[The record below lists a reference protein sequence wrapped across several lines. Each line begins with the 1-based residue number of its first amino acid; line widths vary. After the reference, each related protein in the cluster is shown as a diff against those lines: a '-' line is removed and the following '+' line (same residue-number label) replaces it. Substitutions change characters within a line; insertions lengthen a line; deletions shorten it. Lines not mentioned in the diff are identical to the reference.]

1 MQINI
6 MDTRQAEIEISVIK
20 KIMEDSR
27 SAVYDRSSQGLF
39 WFTLTAAT
47 VLVNYLM
54 AVTSIG
60 LKFSGLLWAAVSIFG
75 TLYSIRLAKNESSK
89 LKVKTF
95 AGKILTAIGIATGIA
110 NILFAFA
117 SLVANAFDPFVIVS
131 MNALLLGMAFY
142 VLSVI
147 QQLKSFKILADLWW
161 AGSVFFFFMPGIHS
175 LLFMAIM
182 LAASAWIPWAEEK
195 KLTKV
200 N

>member
-1 MQINI
+1 
-6 MDTRQAEIEISVIK
+6 MDTKQAELEISVIK

-27 SAVYDRSSQGLF
+27 SAVYNKSSQGIF
-39 WFTLTAAT
+39 WFTLTSIA

-54 AVTSIG
+54 VVLNTGI
-60 LKFSGLLWAAVSIFG
+60 KYSGILWIAVSVFG
-75 TLYSIRLAKNESSK
+75 SVYSVYLAKKEERSI
-89 LKVKTF
+89 KVKTF
-95 AGKILTAIGIATGIA
+95 AGKILTSIGIATGIA
-110 NILFAFA
+110 NTMFAFA

-131 MNALLLGMAFY
+131 MNAMILGMAFY

-161 AGSVFFFFMPGIHS
+161 AGSIFFFFMPGIHS

-195 KLTKV
+195 KQTKAI
-200 N
+200 

>member
-1 MQINI
+1 
-6 MDTRQAEIEISVIK
+6 MDTKQAELEISVIR

-27 SAVYDRSSQGLF
+27 SAVYNKSSQGIF
-39 WFTLTAAT
+39 WFTLTAAA

-54 AVTSIG
+54 VVTATG
-60 LKFSGLLWAAVSIFG
+60 LKYSGLLWIAVTGFG
-75 TLYSIRLAKNESSK
+75 TVYSIILAKKENRK
-89 LKVKTF
+89 NKVRTF
-95 AGKILTAIGIATGIA
+95 AGKILAAIGISVGIA

-117 SLVANAFDPFVIVS
+117 SVVARAYDPFVIVS
-131 MNALLLGMAFY
+131 MNAMILGMAFY

-175 LLFMAIM
+175 LLFMSIM

-195 KLTKV
+195 KQTKV

>member
-1 MQINI
+1 
-6 MDTRQAEIEISVIK
+6 MDTRQAELEISVIK

-27 SAVYDRSSQGLF
+27 SAVYDKSSQGLF

-47 VLVNYLM
+47 VLINYLM
-54 AVTSIG
+54 AVTGIG
-60 LKFSGLLWAAVSIFG
+60 LNFSGLLWAGVSIFG
-75 TLYSIRLAKNESSK
+75 TMYSIRLAKKESSK
-89 LKVKTF
+89 IKVKTF

-110 NILFAFA
+110 NIMFAFS
-117 SLVANAFDPFVIVS
+117 SLVANAFEPFVIVS
-131 MNALLLGMAFY
+131 MNSMILGMAFY
-142 VLSVI
+142 ILSVI

-182 LAASAWIPWAEEK
+182 LAASAWIPWAEER

>member
-1 MQINI
+1 
-6 MDTRQAEIEISVIK
+6 MDTRQAELEISVIK

-27 SAVYDRSSQGLF
+27 SAVYDKSSQGLF

-47 VLVNYLM
+47 VLINYLM
-54 AVTSIG
+54 AVTGIG
-60 LKFSGLLWAAVSIFG
+60 LNFSGLLWAGVSIFG
-75 TLYSIRLAKNESSK
+75 TLYSIRLAKKESSK
-89 LKVKTF
+89 IKVKTF

-110 NILFAFA
+110 NIMFAFS

-131 MNALLLGMAFY
+131 MNSMILGMAFY
-142 VLSVI
+142 ILSVI

-182 LAASAWIPWAEEK
+182 LAASAWIPWAEER

>member
-1 MQINI
+1 
-6 MDTRQAEIEISVIK
+6 MDTKQAELEISVIK

-27 SAVYDRSSQGLF
+27 RAVYDKSSQGLF
-39 WFTLTAAT
+39 WFTLSAAA
-47 VLVNYLM
+47 VLINYLM
-54 AVTSIG
+54 AVTGIG
-60 LKFSGLLWAAVSIFG
+60 LKFSGLLWAGVSIFG
-75 TLYSIRLAKNESSK
+75 TLYSIRLAKKESGK

-95 AGKILTAIGIATGIA
+95 AGKILTTIGIATGIA
-110 NILFAFA
+110 NIMFAFA
-117 SLVANAFDPFVIVS
+117 SIVANAFDPFVIVS
-131 MNALLLGMAFY
+131 MNAMILGMAFY

-195 KLTKV
+195 KQNKV
-200 N
+200 I

>member
-1 MQINI
+1 
-6 MDTRQAEIEISVIK
+6 MDTKQAELEISVIK

-27 SAVYDRSSQGLF
+27 SAVYNKSSQGIF
-39 WFTLTAAT
+39 WFTLTSIA

-54 AVTSIG
+54 VVLNTGI
-60 LKFSGLLWAAVSIFG
+60 KYSGILWIAVSVFG
-75 TLYSIRLAKNESSK
+75 SVYSVYLAKKEERSI
-89 LKVKTF
+89 KVKTF
-95 AGKILTAIGIATGIA
+95 AGKILTSIGIATGIA
-110 NILFAFA
+110 NIMFAFA

-131 MNALLLGMAFY
+131 MNAMILGMAFY

-161 AGSVFFFFMPGIHS
+161 AGSVFFFFVPGIHS

-195 KLTKV
+195 KQTKAI
-200 N
+200 

>member
-1 MQINI
+1 MQLNI

-27 SAVYDRSSQGLF
+27 SAVYDKSSQGLF

-47 VLVNYLM
+47 VLINYLM
-54 AVTSIG
+54 AVTGVG
-60 LKFSGLLWAAVSIFG
+60 LKFSGLLWAGVSIFG
-75 TLYSIRLAKNESSK
+75 TLYSIRLAKKESSK

-110 NILFAFA
+110 NIMFAFA

-131 MNALLLGMAFY
+131 MNAMILGMAFY

-182 LAASAWIPWAEEK
+182 LAASAWIPWAEERK
-195 KLTKV
+195 QTKV

>member
-1 MQINI
+1 
-6 MDTRQAEIEISVIK
+6 MDTKQAELEISVIK

-27 SAVYDRSSQGLF
+27 SAVYNKSSQGIF
-39 WFTLTAAT
+39 WFTLTSIA

-54 AVTSIG
+54 VVLNTGI
-60 LKFSGLLWAAVSIFG
+60 KYSGILWIAVSVFG
-75 TLYSIRLAKNESSK
+75 SVYSVYLAKKEERSI
-89 LKVKTF
+89 KVKTF
-95 AGKILTAIGIATGIA
+95 AGKILTSIGIATGIA
-110 NILFAFA
+110 NIMFAFA

-131 MNALLLGMAFY
+131 MNAMILGMAFY

-161 AGSVFFFFMPGIHS
+161 AGSIFFFFMPGIHS

-195 KLTKV
+195 KQTKAI
-200 N
+200 

>member
-1 MQINI
+1 MQLNI
-6 MDTRQAEIEISVIK
+6 MDTRQAELEISVLK

-27 SAVYDRSSQGLF
+27 SAVYDKSSQGQF

-47 VLVNYLM
+47 VLINYLM
-54 AVTSIG
+54 AVTGIG
-60 LKFSGLLWAAVSIFG
+60 LSFSGLLWAGVSIFG
-75 TLYSIRLAKNESSK
+75 TLYSIRLAKKESSK

-110 NILFAFA
+110 NIMFAFA
-117 SLVANAFDPFVIVS
+117 SLAANAFEPFVLVS
-131 MNALLLGMAFY
+131 MNSLILGMAFY

-182 LAASAWIPWAEEK
+182 LAASAWIPWAEERK
-195 KLTKV
+195 QTKV

>member
-1 MQINI
+1 
-6 MDTRQAEIEISVIK
+6 MDTKQAELEISVIK

-27 SAVYDRSSQGLF
+27 RAVYDKSSQGLF
-39 WFTLTAAT
+39 WFTLSAAA
-47 VLVNYLM
+47 VLINYLM
-54 AVTSIG
+54 AVTGIG
-60 LKFSGLLWAAVSIFG
+60 LKFSGLLWAGVSIFG
-75 TLYSIRLAKNESSK
+75 TLYSIRLAKKESGK

-95 AGKILTAIGIATGIA
+95 AGKILTTIGIATGIA
-110 NILFAFA
+110 NIMFAFA
-117 SLVANAFDPFVIVS
+117 SIVANAFDPFVIVS
-131 MNALLLGMAFY
+131 MNAMILGMAFY

-195 KLTKV
+195 KQTKV
-200 N
+200 I

>member
-1 MQINI
+1 
-6 MDTRQAEIEISVIK
+6 MDTNQAELEISVIK

-27 SAVYDRSSQGLF
+27 SAVYDKSSQGLF
-39 WFTLTAAT
+39 WFTLTAAA
-47 VLVNYLM
+47 VLINYLM
-54 AVTSIG
+54 AVTGIG
-60 LKFSGLLWAAVSIFG
+60 LKFSGLLWAGVSIFG
-75 TLYSIRLAKNESSK
+75 TLYSIRLAKKESGK

-95 AGKILTAIGIATGIA
+95 AGKILTTIGVATGIA
-110 NILFAFA
+110 NIMFAFA
-117 SLVANAFDPFVIVS
+117 SIVANAFDPFVIVS
-131 MNALLLGMAFY
+131 MNAMILGMAFY

-195 KLTKV
+195 KQTKV
-200 N
+200 I